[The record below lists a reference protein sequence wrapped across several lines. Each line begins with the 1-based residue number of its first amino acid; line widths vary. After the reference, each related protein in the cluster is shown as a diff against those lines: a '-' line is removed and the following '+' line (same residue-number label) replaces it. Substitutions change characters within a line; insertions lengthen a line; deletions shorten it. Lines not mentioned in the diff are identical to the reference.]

1 VADAVLRNRS
11 PMGRPGK
18 EFPGNSL
25 IIREVGFLSRLPL
38 ILGAI
43 SYCFHLSLAQD
54 DGEFPKGRNRITGK
68 RPCLVNGQGVP
79 SGIRTPGHLVDVV
92 IATYDKVGLLRS
104 EIGTVCQS
112 AYSRSSIFT
121 NC

>member
-1 VADAVLRNRS
+1 MVADAVLRNRS

-54 DGEFPKGRNRITGK
+54 DGEFPKGRNR
-68 RPCLVNGQGVP
+68 
-79 SGIRTPGHLVDVV
+79 
-92 IATYDKVGLLRS
+92 
-104 EIGTVCQS
+104 E
-112 AYSRSSIFT
+112 
-121 NC
+121 